1 MNDVR
6 TDDYIHGTDP
16 SEQER
21 LAALNRMTNRAF
33 IDFLTVPANAQV
45 LEVGSGLGLL
55 ASAVAEAAEGVRVC
69 GVERSAEQIAAAAR
83 HPRVSYVRGD
93 AHQLDF
99 PEGRFD
105 LAYARYVLEHV
116 ADPLQVLRE
125 MRRVTRPGGRV
136 AACENDVSLFRVD
149 PPCPAFES
157 VFAAFQ
163 QLQARLGGDS
173 LVGRRLY
180 RLFREAGFGQIE
192 LSVQPEIHWHGS
204 PWFTA
209 WMHNAVRI
217 VEGARD
223 ALVKAGLCDDR
234 QVSAAVAE
242 LTQVA
247 ERADGSSIFVWNR
260 AIAVRT

>member
-1 MNDVR
+1 MTADS
-6 TDDYIHGTDP
+6 YIHGTDP
-16 SEQER
+16 AEQQR
-21 LAALNRMTNRAF
+21 LAALNRLTNRAF
-33 IDFLTVPANAQV
+33 VDFLDVPANARV

-55 ASAVAEAAEGVRVC
+55 ATDVADAAEGVRVC
-69 GVERSAEQIAAAAR
+69 GVERSEEQIAAAAR

-99 PEGRFD
+99 PGGGFD

-149 PPCPAFES
+149 PPCPAFEE

-163 QLQARLGGDS
+163 ELQTTLGGDS
-173 LVGRRLY
+173 RVGRRLY
-180 RLFREAGFGQIE
+180 RLFHEAGFRHIE
-192 LSVQPEIHWHGS
+192 LSVQPEVHWHGS
-204 PWFTA
+204 PWFAA

-217 VEGARD
+217 VEGARA
-223 ALVKAGLCDDR
+223 ALVKAGLCDDG

-242 LTQVA
+242 LTCVS
-247 ERADGSSIFVWNR
+247 ERNDGSSTFVWNR
-260 AIAVRT
+260 ALAVRT